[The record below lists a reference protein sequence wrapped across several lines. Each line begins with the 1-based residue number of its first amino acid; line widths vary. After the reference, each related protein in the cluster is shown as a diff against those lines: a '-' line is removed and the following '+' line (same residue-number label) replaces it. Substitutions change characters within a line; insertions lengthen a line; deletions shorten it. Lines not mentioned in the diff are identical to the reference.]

1 MIFYLITVLWK
12 VCLSEAL
19 EIESNETVLIKEDIE
34 GDHGL
39 EKYANMTNVD
49 HFFLTILGIIVFFMQ
64 CGFGFL
70 EAGAVRSKNTV
81 NILIKN
87 WLDMCL
93 GAIAYWAVGFGLT
106 WGEFGNGFCGGS
118 YYFGVN
124 VPDYLLSKFFFQ
136 FTFAATASTLVSGA
150 LAERCNFI
158 AYLVYCN
165 LITGTVT
172 MNISWGLFKL
182 YVSASSVILTGG
194 LVSHLPIPKS
204 FNLKLLLSV
213 NFGL

>member
-1 MIFYLITVLWK
+1 MELTFRFLVVLWN
-12 VCLSEAL
+12 VCQSEAL
-19 EIESNETVLIKEDIE
+19 KVEPNDTENVEEDNDD
-34 GDHGL
+34 DHGL
-39 EKYANMTNVD
+39 DKYAKMTNVD

-118 YYFGVN
+118 YYFGIN
-124 VPDYLLSKFFFQ
+124 VPDYLMSKFFFQ

-165 LITGTVT
+165 LITGIYHIDH
-172 MNISWGLFKL
+172 IS
-182 YVSASSVILTGG
+182 
-194 LVSHLPIPKS
+194 
-204 FNLKLLLSV
+204 
-213 NFGL
+213 